1 MPAALIIAGS
11 GPTDRD
17 GNSAVP
23 GHTDKVD
30 TYRWLADQLGARGYA
45 SLRYDKFGAGATG
58 LGPYTPTDLGGLSF
72 KDTFVRHAQDAL
84 AYLAAQPGVDAR
96 RLIIIGHSEGG
107 MIALAVATDAATAPK
122 PAQLALLEP
131 QYGTILGI
139 LGAQLEQ
146 KLREVVAAGALP
158 AADGAALTAW
168 MQAGIRGL
176 IAGAPVPSPLVLPLP
191 AATGVGQQLQAVI
204 AGVVYNAANQR
215 LLRTENELDPVAM
228 AARVTAPGSV
238 LITCGAKD
246 WNTPC
251 AEVARLAAAFPPG
264 VARLVTLPDTVHELR
279 DVGAADG
286 TQVPL
291 SDYPKLPFSPVLAD
305 ALRTL

>member
-1 MPAALIIAGS
+1 MLLAAACALAGCGHPNTRMATSARPPTEPTMSPMSTMSPDRDVTFASGELTLHGSLRLPVDAADPVPAALIIAGS

-30 TYRWLADQLGARGYA
+30 TYRWLADQLAARGYA
-45 SLRYDKFGAGATG
+45 SLRYDKLGAGATG

-96 RLIIIGHSEGG
+96 RLIVIGHSEGG
-107 MIALAVATDAATAPK
+107 MIALAVATDAATDAATAPK

-146 KLREVVAAGALP
+146 KLREGVAAGALP
-158 AADGAALTAW
+158 AADGDALTA
-168 MQAGIRGL
+168 
-176 IAGAPVPSPLVLPLP
+176 
-191 AATGVGQQLQAVI
+191 
-204 AGVVYNAANQR
+204 
-215 LLRTENELDPVAM
+215 
-228 AARVTAPGSV
+228 
-238 LITCGAKD
+238 
-246 WNTPC
+246 
-251 AEVARLAAAFPPG
+251 
-264 VARLVTLPDTVHELR
+264 
-279 DVGAADG
+279 
-286 TQVPL
+286 
-291 SDYPKLPFSPVLAD
+291 
-305 ALRTL
+305 